1 MLKRV
6 AVLAFA
12 LLPLAA
18 SAQTAVP
25 PQRGVS
31 GAGTP
36 GIVVQGRGA
45 VRYAVK
51 TVTFAA
57 QVRGY
62 ADEAAALAAMR
73 AAGIDDA
80 VIGPPGSQISNGTQ
94 SMLRGTVRDV
104 TRAKLER
111 IALAG
116 ADFMRTHPGIT
127 MDGVNVFPATEG
139 CSVHEQAAREAA
151 FADARR
157 KAQAIAAL
165 AGLTLDGIAAVN
177 EVGGCPNA
185 GDPPTFGYGPS
196 GPFDLATLT
205 ASISVTESITFA
217 VSAEPPAARRR
228 TL

>member
-25 PQRGVS
+25 PPRGV
-31 GAGTP
+31 
-36 GIVVQGRGA
+36 
-45 VRYAVK
+45 VRYPVK

-62 ADEAAALAAMR
+62 ADETAALAAMR
-73 AAGIDDA
+73 AAGIDDP
-80 VIGPPGSQISNGTQ
+80 VIGPPGSQINNGSQ

-111 IALAG
+111 IALAA

-127 MDGVNVFPATEG
+127 MEGVNVFPGADG
-139 CSVHEQAAREAA
+139 CSGFEQAAREAA

-165 AGLTLDGIAAVN
+165 AGLTIDGLSLIHISEPTRQAEISYAVF
-177 EVGGCPNA
+177 C
-185 GDPPTFGYGPS
+185 
-196 GPFDLATLT
+196 LKKKKKK
-205 ASISVTESITFA
+205 
-217 VSAEPPAARRR
+217 
-228 TL
+228 